1 MENTDKP
8 KNTKPQIFRDT
19 ANDEEWKKLVELALS
34 TNPIGTKVPDEYGFS
49 WSAIR
54 SDAVER
60 GYYEPKRRL
69 APTSIP
75 DTPVTPTFQIEDITD
90 EPECISRSIQ
100 LYADIS
106 NRLNALCSSKQQYTK
121 KAILNQLLNEA
132 LEKYGY

>member
-75 DTPVTPTFQIEDITD
+75 DTPVTVLVKLFGNTLFGNHALY
-90 EPECISRSIQ
+90 RNSIGV
-100 LYADIS
+100 I
-106 NRLNALCSSKQQYTK
+106 
-121 KAILNQLLNEA
+121 
-132 LEKYGY
+132 

>member
-54 SDAVER
+54 SDAVAWLPHPFR
-60 GYYEPKRRL
+60 IHPLHLHFRL
-69 APTSIP
+69 RTSR
-75 DTPVTPTFQIEDITD
+75 TNRNVFPVPSNSMLTFLT
-90 EPECISRSIQ
+90 
-100 LYADIS
+100 A
-106 NRLNALCSSKQQYTK
+106 
-121 KAILNQLLNEA
+121 
-132 LEKYGY
+132 

>member
-34 TNPIGTKVPDEYGFS
+34 TNPIGTKVPDENGFS

-60 GYYEPKRRL
+60 GYYKPKRRPS
-69 APTSIP
+69 PTSNS
-75 DTPVTPTFQIEDITD
+75 DTPITPTFQIEDITD

-100 LYADIS
+100 IYSEIAD
-106 NRLNALCSSKQQYTK
+106 RLNALCKTKQQYTK
-121 KAILNQLLNEA
+121 KAILNQLLDEA
-132 LEKYGY
+132 LRKYGF

>member
-1 MENTDKP
+1 MEINNKP
-8 KNTKPQIFRDT
+8 KQTKVQIFRDT
-19 ANDEEWKKLVELALS
+19 ATDEQWKDMVACAIS
-34 TNPIGTKVPDEYGFS
+34 DNPIGVSLPETYGFS

-54 SDAVER
+54 NDAVER

-106 NRLNALCSSKQQYTK
+106 DRLNALCSSKQQYTK